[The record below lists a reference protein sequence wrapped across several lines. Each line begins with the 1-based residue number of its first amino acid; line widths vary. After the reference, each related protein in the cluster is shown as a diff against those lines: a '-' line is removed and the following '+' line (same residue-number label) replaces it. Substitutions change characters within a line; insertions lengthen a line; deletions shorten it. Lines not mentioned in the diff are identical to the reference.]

1 MCLLAI
7 MNKRVF
13 NHKSKSGSE
22 KRNNYFDFL
31 SETESKIISDSKDWG
46 GITSFEI
53 KGKSVKE

>member
-1 MCLLAI
+1 

-13 NHKSKSGSE
+13 NYKSKSGSE